1 VTVTVG
7 KPAADPWILRY
18 EGFNPEEQG
27 LREALCALGNGLF
40 VTRGAAEEATA
51 DGVHY
56 PGTYVA
62 GGYNQ
67 LASEVAGRTIVNE
80 DLVNCPNW
88 LPLGFRPDDGEWL
101 QPGSVEILSWRQE
114 LRMHEGLLVRQVVVR
129 DGNERRTRVESRR
142 LVHMQHPHL
151 AAIEYRI
158 TPENWSGPIRIRSA
172 IDGSVR
178 NLGVARYRQLSNR
191 HLRVVDTGPVAPEGV
206 YLLARTTQS
215 RFEVAQAA
223 RTRLFRE
230 DAQIESDRLLLQD
243 DPERI
248 GEELRAEVSPDF
260 TLRVEKVVSLYSSRH
275 RAITEPS
282 LDARL
287 ALARAPDFAGL
298 LAGHQLAWQA
308 LWNRFD
314 VEIEGV
320 HPGGEPF
327 TREQLILRLHVFHLL
342 QTVSPHTVGLDVS
355 VPARGLHGEAYRG
368 HIFWDEIFILPFYV
382 DRIPSI
388 TRSLLLYRYYRLE
401 AARELAQRAGHTG
414 AAFPWQSSSDGRET
428 TQEVHLNPRSGRW
441 DPDHSRL
448 QRHVNAGI
456 VYNIWHYYRTTGDRT
471 FMLEYGAEIVLDI
484 ARFWS
489 SLAAFNEVSGRFE
502 IAGVMGPD
510 EYHEQYPDAERGG
523 LRNNAYTNVMAVWC
537 LQRAVDVLDLVG
549 RMRRAELLSMLAIT
563 DGEIERWRLITRRML
578 VPHHDNGIISQFEGY
593 EDLAEFDWEGY
604 RAKYGDIERLDRI
617 LKAEGDSPDRY
628 RLSKQADVDMLFFLL
643 ELDELQRI
651 FERLGYTLDA
661 DHVRRNV
668 EYYSA
673 RTAHG
678 STLSRVVFAS
688 TMHHVDCEAGCRLFL
703 EALRSDVDDLQGGTT
718 AEGIHLGAMAGT
730 VGIVFRHYAGL
741 DLGHHGFR
749 FDPDMPRTF
758 RRVAFRAQWR
768 GSWIAVELSR
778 ERLRLTAD
786 PDGDTQAPIRVG
798 GAAYRLM
805 PGQSIDIPLENGRAP
820 KVPQAQVLDDS
831 PQ

>member
-1 VTVTVG
+1 MTDTVAT
-7 KPAADPWILRY
+7 PAGNPWTLSY
-18 EGFNPEEQG
+18 EEFSPEEQG

-67 LASEVAGRTIVNE
+67 LASEVAGRTVVNE

-88 LPLGFRPDDGEWL
+88 LPLSFRPDDGEWM
-101 QPGSVEILSWRQE
+101 QPGTVDLESWRQE
-114 LRMHEGLLVRQVVVR
+114 LRMREGLLVRQLVVR
-129 DGNERRTRVESRR
+129 DSGNRRTRVESRR

-151 AAIEYRI
+151 AAIEFRI

-178 NLGVARYRQLSNR
+178 NLGVARYRQLSNK
-191 HLRVVDTGPVAPEGV
+191 HFGVLETGPVAPEGV

-223 RTRLFRE
+223 RTRLFQDDDR
-230 DAQIESDRLLLQD
+230 IESDRLLLQD

-248 GEELRAEVSPDF
+248 GEELRADVSPDR
-260 TLRVEKVVSLYSSRH
+260 TLRVEKVVSLYTSRN
-275 RAITEPS
+275 RAITEPA

-287 ALARAPDFAGL
+287 ALGRAPDFAAL
-298 LAGHQLAWQA
+298 LSTHQLAWQA

-314 VEIEGV
+314 VEIDGV

-342 QTVSPHTVGLDVS
+342 QTVSPHSVGLDVG

-368 HIFWDEIFILPFYV
+368 HIFWDELFILPFFV

-401 AARELAQRAGHTG
+401 AARELAQRAGHAG
-414 AAFPWQSSSDGRET
+414 ASYPWQSSSDGRET

-456 VYNIWHYYRTTGDRT
+456 VYNVWHYYRTTGDRT
-471 FMLEYGAEIVLDI
+471 FMLEHGAEVVLEI

-489 SLAAFNEVSGRFE
+489 SLAAFNDVSGRFE

-510 EYHEQYPDAERGG
+510 EYHEKYPGADRGG

-537 LQRAVDVLDLVG
+537 LQRALEVLDLVG
-549 RMRRAELLSMLAIT
+549 GVRRAELLSMLAIA
-563 DGEIERWRLITRRML
+563 DSELERWHMITRRML
-578 VPHHDNGIISQFEGY
+578 VPHHDDGIISQFEGY
-593 EDLAEFDWEGY
+593 KNLEEFDWGGY
-604 RAKYGDIERLDRI
+604 RAQYGGIERLDRI
-617 LKAEGDSPDRY
+617 LRAEGDSPDRY

-643 ELDELQRI
+643 RVDELQRI
-651 FERLGYTLDA
+651 FERLGYTLDP
-661 DHVRRNV
+661 DRIRRNV

-673 RTAHG
+673 RTSHG

-730 VGIVFRHYAGL
+730 IGIVFRHYAGL
-741 DLGHHGFR
+741 DLGHDGFR
-749 FDPDMPRTF
+749 FHPDMPLAF
-758 RRVAFRAQWR
+758 RRLAFRAQWR
-768 GSWIAVELSR
+768 GLWIGVELSR
-778 ERLRLTAD
+778 ERLRLAAD
-786 PDGDTQAPIRVG
+786 PDGEARVPVRVG
-798 GAAYRLM
+798 HTTYQLT
-805 PGQSIDIPLENGRAP
+805 PGQLLDIPLEDGRAP
-820 KVPQAQVLDDS
+820 KASAHAVDDA
-831 PQ
+831 PH